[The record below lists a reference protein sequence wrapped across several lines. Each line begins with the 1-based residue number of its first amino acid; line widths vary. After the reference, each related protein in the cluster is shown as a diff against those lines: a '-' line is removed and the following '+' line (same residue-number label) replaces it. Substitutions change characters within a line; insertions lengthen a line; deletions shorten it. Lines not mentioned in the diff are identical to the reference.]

1 MYEFISFFLSF
12 SVLTFIPQN
21 LATPTQVVTLL
32 VMDKEVPRLDGYGTE
47 TPLCAPFIFKMIII
61 LPRQARD
68 KHRESTQN
76 RVAFP

>member
-1 MYEFISFFLSF
+1 MNSFLSF

-32 VMDKEVPRLDGYGTE
+32 DMEKEVPRLDGYGTE
-47 TPLCAPFIFKMIII
+47 TPLFAPFVFKMIII